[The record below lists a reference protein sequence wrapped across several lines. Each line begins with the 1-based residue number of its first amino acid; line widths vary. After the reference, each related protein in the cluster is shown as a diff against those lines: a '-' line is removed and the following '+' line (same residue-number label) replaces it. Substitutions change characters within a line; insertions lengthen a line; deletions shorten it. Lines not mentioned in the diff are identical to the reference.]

1 MVEVQKEEEAFPFIS
16 LVADCGG
23 ILGIHKHTPF
33 ATLSINSPVSLPS
46 LVVIIDTCKASI
58 IVPLSP
64 GTLGNIL
71 VRYDGKSIKYINAY
85 ISRKFAAIIRERKSN
100 QSDGI

>member
-1 MVEVQKEEEAFPFIS
+1 M
-16 LVADCGG
+16 
-23 ILGIHKHTPF
+23 
-33 ATLSINSPVSLPS
+33 
-46 LVVIIDTCKASI
+46 IIDTCKASI
-58 IVPLSP
+58 IVPISP

-85 ISRKFAAIIRERKSN
+85 ISRKFAAIIRERESN

>member
-1 MVEVQKEEEAFPFIS
+1 MCRGPPSRSSDASPRTV
-16 LVADCGG
+16 
-23 ILGIHKHTPF
+23 HKHTPF

-46 LVVIIDTCKASI
+46 LLVIIDTCKASI
-58 IVPLSP
+58 IVSLSP

-71 VRYDGKSIKYINAY
+71 VRYDSKSIKYINAY
-85 ISRKFAAIIRERKSN
+85 ISRKFAAIIRERESN